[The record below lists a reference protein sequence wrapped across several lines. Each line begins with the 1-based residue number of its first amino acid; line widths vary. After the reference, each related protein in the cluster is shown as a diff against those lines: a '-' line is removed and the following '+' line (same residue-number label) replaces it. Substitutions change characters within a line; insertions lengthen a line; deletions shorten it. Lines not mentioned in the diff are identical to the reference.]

1 MNAAALSNAGA
12 PAVKHMIYHVPYP
25 LDPNAKGASGIRPVQ
40 MRRAFESIGYSV
52 TEIAGVAAERKKQ
65 IRAAKQLIRQGV
77 KFEFVYSE
85 ASTKPTAMTEKH
97 SLPTHPFLDLNFLAF
112 CRKKG
117 IPVGLFYRDIYW
129 ISDMYLESVP
139 RVVAFFTRALYRYD
153 LLRYKQATTKIFLPS
168 MRMAAEMP
176 YTSADRCV
184 ALPPAS
190 PVRESPVPEFAG
202 AKERMSL
209 FYVGALGSYYRMHA
223 AVEGVEASSNAKLT
237 LCTREDNWA
246 SVRDEYESII
256 GDRIQIVHRSGA
268 ELEPMYAE
276 SNIGMLFMEPI
287 GYREFAAPMK
297 LYEYLSYGKP
307 IIATE
312 GSLAGDFVRENAIG
326 WVLPYT
332 AEALT
337 ELLQDLQEHPGM
349 YDEVRANVLKVRESH
364 TWEARAAQAAEALR

>member
-1 MNAAALSNAGA
+1 MNAAANG
-12 PAVKHMIYHVPYP
+12 AVKRMIYHVPYP
-25 LDPNAKGASGIRPVQ
+25 LDPNAKSASGIRPVQ
-40 MRRAFESIGYSV
+40 MRRAFESIGYEV
-52 TEIAGVAAERKKQ
+52 TEIAGVASARKQQ
-65 IRAAKQLIRQGV
+65 IRAAKALIRQGV
-77 KFEFVYSE
+77 KFDFVYSE

-112 CRKKG
+112 CRRNE

-129 ISDMYLESVP
+129 ITDMYLESVP

-153 LLRYKQATTKIFLPS
+153 LRRYKQATTKLFLPS

-190 PVRESPVPEFAG
+190 PVRESAVPEFADG
-202 AKERMSL
+202 KERMSL

-223 AVEGVEASSNAKLT
+223 AVAGVEASTNATLT

-246 SVRDEYESII
+246 SVRSEYEDVL
-256 GDRIQIVHRSGA
+256 GDRVEVVHRSGA
-268 ELEPMYAE
+268 ELEPIYAE

-312 GSLAGDFVRENAIG
+312 GSLAGEFVRENAIG

-337 ELLQDLQEHPGM
+337 ELLEDLQQHPGK

-364 TWEARAAQAAEALR
+364 TWEARAAQAAATLKLCSAS